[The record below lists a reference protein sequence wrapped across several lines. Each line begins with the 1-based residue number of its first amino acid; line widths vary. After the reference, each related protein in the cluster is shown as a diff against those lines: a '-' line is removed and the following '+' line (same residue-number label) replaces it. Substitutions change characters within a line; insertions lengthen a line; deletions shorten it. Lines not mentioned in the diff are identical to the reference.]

1 MQDMAKTSRTNMT
14 LNYERN
20 SAVLQTRKF
29 LMRLM
34 NPQETPRVPRAIRAE
49 ARQLL
54 KHYPE
59 PHHMEVAAK
68 QLPTIFGI
76 DWRDEYK

>member
-1 MQDMAKTSRTNMT
+1 
-14 LNYERN
+14 
-20 SAVLQTRKF
+20 
-29 LMRLM
+29 MRLM
-34 NPQETPRVPRAIRAE
+34 NPKETPRVPRAVRTE
-49 ARQLL
+49 ARRLL

-59 PHHMEVAAK
+59 PYHMEIAAK